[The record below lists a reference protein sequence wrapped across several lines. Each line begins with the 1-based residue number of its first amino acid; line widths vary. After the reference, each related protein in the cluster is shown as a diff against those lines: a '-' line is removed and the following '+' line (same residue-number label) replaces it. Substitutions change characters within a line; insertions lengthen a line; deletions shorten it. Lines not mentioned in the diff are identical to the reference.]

1 VNVVASGEWQQAWA
15 AAHAAGMDHYDFLTA
30 IDLGDRIRLIGR
42 CWGESGEQFL
52 QTDVSAEGTASIA
65 GIFTGAAWDER
76 EVHEM
81 FAVTF
86 IGAPSDAPL
95 LLHARPEHPPL
106 RKATPLPQRVE
117 RPWPGSEK
125 RAKKPGVPR
134 EWVRD
139 G

>member
-1 VNVVASGEWQQAWA
+1 VNTGNGAQWRDAWA

-30 IDLGDRIRLIGR
+30 VDLGDRIGLIGR
-42 CWGESGEQFL
+42 CWGEAGERFL
-52 QTDVSAEGTASIA
+52 RTDVTAGATESIA
-65 GIFTGAAWDER
+65 DIFAGAAWDER

-81 FAVTF
+81 FGVAF

-95 LLHARPEHPPL
+95 LLHDRPVHPPL

-117 RPWPGSEK
+117 RPWLGAQK
-125 RAKKPGVPR
+125 RAKKPGVR
-134 EWVRD
+134 QEWLRD